1 MIIESLITNL
11 SPMKAIISL
20 VKPIRA
26 TIISGDQAHTSSGF
40 NSFNGPRHHQILK
53 LIIQSAF
60 LTE

>member
-1 MIIESLITNL
+1 
-11 SPMKAIISL
+11 MKAIISL